1 MKLVLEQELPCT
13 PEVAWVYVTSPSH
26 LALWSLAAV
35 RPLAVG
41 DGGGMD
47 GVGALREVSIQT
59 PVSRTAFTEVIEHAQ
74 RPERLVYRVFE
85 GLPVRF
91 HRGELTLRPTGPEH
105 TLLRWQVDADF
116 LWPGAEY
123 VARPLL
129 ERQLRQSLVQ
139 LARRV
144 RPEPVPP
151 VTAPRALEEEQLLP
165 SLYSQASLCLEEQHQ
180 TADELQ
186 ARGDPKYLFTR
197 VYQYVTEEQ
206 LARCRSGEVT
216 HQGWVL
222 RLIPRFH
229 AYYFDNLRAWQGP
242 HPERTEPA
250 WAEAFRAMDA
260 SRGQHTFA
268 GLVGGL
274 LLGVKAH
281 VEEDLPRALVEVHQ
295 AHYATRCDFVRFRA
309 DYLLM
314 GDLFR
319 RASDRLLGGFTRGTL
334 PLSIRVL
341 QAVAPDPVREA
352 WLSAR
357 YYDVRLR
364 RREAFDRAARSLTPA
379 GEASPRR
386 S

>member
-1 MKLVLEQELPCT
+1 MTLVLEQELPCT
-13 PEVAWVYVTSPSH
+13 PEVAWLYVTSPSH
-26 LALWSLAAV
+26 MALWSLAAV
-35 RPLAVG
+35 RPLDVG

-59 PVSRTAFTEVIEHAQ
+59 PVSRTAFTEVIEHAE
-74 RPERLVYRVFE
+74 RPERLVYRAFE
-85 GLPVRF
+85 GLPVRY
-91 HRGELTLRPTGPEH
+91 HRGEITLRPTGPGH
-105 TLLRWQVDADF
+105 TLLRWKVNADF
-116 LWPGAEY
+116 LWPGMQY
-123 VARPLL
+123 VAWPLL
-129 ERQLRQSLVQ
+129 ERQLRESLLQ

-151 VTAPRALEEEQLLP
+151 VTAPRRLEEEQDLSP
-165 SLYSQASLCLEEQHQ
+165 LYSQASLCLEEQQ
-180 TADELQ
+180 RTAEALQ
-186 ARGDPKYLFTR
+186 ARDDPKHLFTR

-216 HQGWVL
+216 HEGWVL

-250 WAEAFRAMDA
+250 WSEAFRAMDA
-260 SRGQHTFA
+260 SRGQHTFQ

-281 VEEDLPRALVEVHQ
+281 VEEDLPRVLVEVYQ

-319 RASDRLLGGFTRGTL
+319 RASERLLNGFAPRAL
-334 PLSIRVL
+334 PRSIRVL
-341 QAVAPDPVREA
+341 RAVAPDHVRDA

-357 YYDVRLR
+357 YYDVRKR
-364 RREAFDRAARSLTPA
+364 RQEAFERAARSLRGAPH
-379 GEASPRR
+379 
-386 S
+386 